1 MAQPRMSRLRRP
13 PGGRILDELT
23 SLMKR
28 NPTMDVAMKSVLS
41 ADLINKLSE
50 DTKSVQKMSVEPE
63 TQETETA

>member
-1 MAQPRMSRLRRP
+1 
-13 PGGRILDELT
+13 
-23 SLMKR
+23 MKR

-50 DTKSVQKMSVEPE
+50 NTKSVQKMSVEPE